1 MVKVSK
7 FGGSSVSNS
16 NNFKLVK
23 DIILSDEN
31 RKVIV
36 TSAIGKEKDKDNKV
50 TDLLYLLYAHYKYHV
65 NFDNVLSTIKDKFM
79 TIKNELN
86 LKIDLE
92 KDFNEIIENIDLGEE
107 YIVSRGEYLT
117 AKMLSEYLGYK
128 FIDSKDLIKFGYNS
142 KVDYD
147 LTTKAINAL
156 IKENDKVVIPGF
168 YGSYPNQKICL
179 FSRGGSD
186 ITGAILSRCLNAI
199 LYENFTDVDGIF
211 MASPKIIDNPKMID
225 ELTYDE
231 LRELS
236 YMGASVINE
245 ETIYPVQIAN
255 IPINILNT
263 FNKDNKGTL
272 IKKDAKGMNNII
284 TGVAGKKDFI
294 SLNITKNKASNKID
308 IISFALDILK
318 RNKVSIESIPTSI
331 DSFSIVVEKSSI
343 EKKLYDII
351 SEIKSNEDVI
361 DLSIDDNLS
370 LIAIVGRNMVYKPGI
385 SAKLFALLGE
395 EKVNIKLISQN
406 TQELSITIGVDNN
419 DFTKAIKAIYNGVI
433 L

>member
-245 ETIYPVQIAN
+245 ETI
-255 IPINILNT
+255 
-263 FNKDNKGTL
+263 G
-272 IKKDAKGMNNII
+272 
-284 TGVAGKKDFI
+284 
-294 SLNITKNKASNKID
+294 
-308 IISFALDILK
+308 
-318 RNKVSIESIPTSI
+318 
-331 DSFSIVVEKSSI
+331 
-343 EKKLYDII
+343 
-351 SEIKSNEDVI
+351 
-361 DLSIDDNLS
+361 
-370 LIAIVGRNMVYKPGI
+370 
-385 SAKLFALLGE
+385 
-395 EKVNIKLISQN
+395 
-406 TQELSITIGVDNN
+406 
-419 DFTKAIKAIYNGVI
+419 FT
-433 L
+433 